1 LLTEQEVAHSWS
13 RLFKGQQITD
23 EVIAKA
29 EDLLD
34 ELRAESPLRHRL
46 DLELIELREKIAT

>member
-1 LLTEQEVAHSWS
+1 MLTEQEVAYSWS

-23 EVIAKA
+23 EVIGKA
-29 EDLLD
+29 EVLLD

-46 DLELIELREKIAT
+46 EMELSELREKIA

>member
-1 LLTEQEVAHSWS
+1 MLTEQEVAHSWS